1 MTRFTSDRIYLTGS
15 RKTIQRVVFTENNLY
30 FIKWYG
36 NTSRSRSARPVSVLL
51 KSIERRIVMATYL
64 VQIGNIN
71 FQNSYK
77 VKSKTEKSAKELA
90 IKRHKELGR
99 SFKDCNVYVK
109 RVV

>member
-1 MTRFTSDRIYLTGS
+1 
-15 RKTIQRVVFTENNLY
+15 
-30 FIKWYG
+30 
-36 NTSRSRSARPVSVLL
+36 
-51 KSIERRIVMATYL
+51 MATYL

-71 FQNSYK
+71 FQNNYK